1 MPDAFTPYCSTFE
14 VHHIPLQPHAAAMS
28 KRRCKH
34 VLHSALQDEVQP
46 PTGRQSIVRALG
58 SRGGNHVEVR
68 CLQPEW
74 QGRFI
79 ITGVKQLTL
88 CSTSG

>member
-1 MPDAFTPYCSTFE
+1 
-14 VHHIPLQPHAAAMS
+14 MS

-68 CLQPEW
+68 CSKAVLLEW
-74 QGRFI
+74 QGRFVFA
-79 ITGVKQLTL
+79 GVKEAAPLQQKGHTL
-88 CSTSG
+88 HS